1 MITKIV
7 AIVACVIAVI
17 LLGYIL
23 ILKKQMRNACHEIE
37 LNKETYYNRQ
47 IMIEL
52 IDRDMN
58 ELISFF
64 NSNLEYQKQ
73 LKFEAEQ
80 SENRLK
86 QSISD
91 IAHDLRTPVTV
102 IKGNLQMMN
111 KSERLTAY
119 EKTHLS
125 VCIEKINML
134 GTMIDEF
141 YEMSYYESE
150 EVSVFLEKIDA
161 NEFLAAFLLENES
174 IIRDRNI
181 EPQINMPEYSVFASA
196 DKNMLSRML
205 SNLLT
210 NALRHGHEKL
220 FISLKED
227 DSDVIFEFANE
238 AKDVE
243 SINIDRIFERTY
255 RGDAARTG
263 GGPGGLGL
271 YIVKL
276 LAEKQG
282 ASAFAYTDAGNIIIG
297 IKLIKNKA

>member
-1 MITKIV
+1 MIALVTI
-7 AIVACVIAVI
+7 AACVLAVI
-17 LLGYIL
+17 LLGYI
-23 ILKKQMRNACHEIE
+23 IVLKSQMRKACREID
-37 LNKETYYNRQ
+37 LNKDNAYNRQ

-58 ELISFF
+58 ELMRSF
-64 NSNLEYQKQ
+64 NSNLEYQKK

-111 KSERLTAY
+111 KSNGLTDEER
-119 EKTHLS
+119 THLG
-125 VCIEKINML
+125 VCMDKINML

-150 EVSVFLEKIDA
+150 DVSVSLETIDA

-174 IIRDRNI
+174 LIREHDI
-181 EPQINMPEYSVFASA
+181 EPQIDMPQYSVFAKA
-196 DKNMLSRML
+196 DKSMLLRML

-210 NALRHGHEKL
+210 NALRHGKKTL
-220 FISLKED
+220 NIRLRED
-227 DSDVIFEFANE
+227 DSHVIFEFANE
-238 AKDVE
+238 TDNAE
-243 SINIDRIFERTY
+243 SINTNRIFERTY

-271 YIVKL
+271 FIVKL
-276 LAEKQG
+276 LADKQG
-282 ASAFAYTDAGNIIIG
+282 ASAFAYTNDSNIVIG
-297 IKLIKNKA
+297 VKFEKVSH

>member
-1 MITKIV
+1 MKIV
-7 AIVACVIAVI
+7 AIVACIIAVI

-23 ILKKQMRNACHEIE
+23 IIKKQMRNACRELE
-37 LNKETYYNRQ
+37 LNKETNYNRQ

-58 ELISFF
+58 ELISSF
-64 NSNLEYQKQ
+64 NSNLVYQKK

-102 IKGNLQMMN
+102 IKGNLQMMS
-111 KSERLTAY
+111 KSKELTAY
-119 EKTHLS
+119 EKTYLS

-134 GTMIDEF
+134 GIMIDEF

-150 EVSVFLEKIDA
+150 DVHVSPEKIDA

-174 IIRDRNI
+174 LIREHGI
-181 EPQINMPEYSVFASA
+181 EPEIDMPMHSIFTYA
-196 DKNMLSRML
+196 DKSMLTRIL

-210 NALRHGHEKL
+210 NALRHGKKML
-220 FISLKED
+220 CISLKED
-227 DSDVIFEFANE
+227 SSNVIFEFSNETAN
-238 AKDVE
+238 AE
-243 SINIDRIFERTY
+243 SINISRIFERTY
-255 RGDAARTG
+255 RGDSARTG

-276 LAEKQG
+276 LAEKNCAQT
-282 ASAFAYTDAGNIIIG
+282 FACAHENIITIG
-297 IKLIKNKA
+297 IKLNKFNSK